1 MKTEIVVVMDRSGSM
16 QEVRD
21 DAIGGFNTFLED
33 QLTCE
38 GEAKLTL
45 IQFSTDYD
53 IVCNGVPLQDV
64 KPLTPETY
72 RPRGW
77 TAMLDAII
85 RAIDEVGERLHSTSE
100 DERPDKVIFV
110 ILTDGEENSSK
121 EYPRPGGYQVCKD
134 KVTLQTD
141 VYQWDFIFLSAN
153 QDAVLAGG
161 AIGVAP
167 RYTKRYTGSK
177 RGTRSAFCAS
187 SAAVKSLRAGGDVNT
202 VEAALTEVK

>member
-16 QEVRD
+16 QKVRE

-53 IVCNGVPLQDV
+53 IVCNGVPLADV
-64 KPLTPETY
+64 KPLTSETY

-77 TAMLDAII
+77 TAMLDAVI
-85 RAIDEVGERLHSTSE
+85 RAIDEVGERLHNTPE
-100 DERPDKVIFV
+100 ADRPEKVIFV

-141 VYQWDFIFLSAN
+141 VYKWDFIFLAAK

-161 AIGVAP
+161 AIGVTP
-167 RYTKRYTGSK
+167 RFTKGYTDSKVGTQSAYRGS
-177 RGTRSAFCAS
+177 SE
-187 SAAVKSLRAGGDVNT
+187 AVRSLRMGGDVNT
-202 VEAALTEVK
+202 VAAALADVE

>member
-16 QEVRD
+16 QRVCE
-21 DAIGGFNTFLED
+21 AAMGGFNSFVED
-33 QLTCE
+33 QKTCE

-45 IQFSTDYD
+45 IQFSTDYE
-53 IVCNGVPLQDV
+53 IVYNGVPLQDV

-85 RAIDEVGERLHSTSE
+85 RAIDEVGERLHTTPE
-100 DERPDKVIFV
+100 ADRPDKVIFV

-121 EYPRPGGYQVCKD
+121 EYPRPGGFQVCKD
-134 KVTLQTD
+134 KVQHQTN
-141 VYQWDFIFLSAN
+141 VYNWDFIFLSAN

-167 RYTKRYTGSK
+167 SFTKQYTDSWF
-177 RGTRSAFCAS
+177 GTRSAYGCS
-187 SAAVKSLRAGGDVNT
+187 SEAVKSLRMGGDVNT
-202 VEAALTEVK
+202 VAAALKGVE